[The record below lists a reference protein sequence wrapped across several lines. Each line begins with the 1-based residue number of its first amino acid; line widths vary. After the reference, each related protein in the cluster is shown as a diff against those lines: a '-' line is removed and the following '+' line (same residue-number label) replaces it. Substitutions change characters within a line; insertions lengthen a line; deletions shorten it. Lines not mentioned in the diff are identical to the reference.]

1 MNNPALMHVFAPPH
15 QLVHEE
21 PVVRV
26 RQVLRALYNSMQV
39 AIEQLHRDVQS
50 VLAHVA
56 CADVAADGAVL
67 VNVTAASVVAAPG
80 AVAYNVVEDG
90 PLVLKA
96 GEVVTDVFM
105 EDGTK
110 HRQRSTTAV
119 DGGKAWKEA
128 VEGNKF
134 SFEQVYKMNLATDVS
149 KTADLAAA
157 AHADLAA
164 VLLAKNLAVQ

>member
-1 MNNPALMHVFAPPH
+1 MVLENPALSRLFEVPFM
-15 QLVHEE
+15 QS
-21 PVVRV
+21 
-26 RQVLRALYNSMQV
+26 LR
-39 AIEQLHRDVQS
+39 
-50 VLAHVA
+50 
-56 CADVAADGAVL
+56 
-67 VNVTAASVVAAPG
+67 
-80 AVAYNVVEDG
+80 G
-90 PLVLKA
+90 PRLR
-96 GEVVTDVFM
+96 EVVTDFFM

>member
-1 MNNPALMHVFAPPH
+1 M
-15 QLVHEE
+15 
-21 PVVRV
+21 
-26 RQVLRALYNSMQV
+26 
-39 AIEQLHRDVQS
+39 
-50 VLAHVA
+50 
-56 CADVAADGAVL
+56 
-67 VNVTAASVVAAPG
+67 
-80 AVAYNVVEDG
+80 AYNVVEDG
-90 PLVLKA
+90 PLVLEA